1 MATLSTGISTTSMFL
16 TPQAV
21 DDFFAMGEDM
31 VSVCIDVLSNDLGG
45 NAKTLYATTTG
56 SESDLT
62 TAEISDLQTR
72 DVVGCYETTELGAKV
87 AITSNGM
94 LSYCVTPIQG
104 MLNALAAG
112 EWVTDHITYTI
123 RLSNGTLSIATL
135 TVTILGSNDGIRI
148 GVKDL
153 AGGVTEDGHAPALL
167 ETDQGSIFFT
177 DVDASDT
184 HTVSSLANG
193 TGYLGDFETTMPADS
208 TGGATGEARWNF
220 SVANADIQYL
230 GAGDHLDQS
239 YTVRIDD
246 GHGSLVEEVVT
257 VRIQGVNDGVEIGP
271 ADDLGGVTEDAD
283 ASIPPDG
290 ADEDQTAEGSIA
302 FADAD
307 LSDVHLFDVE
317 ADAGNATAL
326 GTFTLEETVDSTT
339 IGTGRIDWRF
349 VVANE
354 LIQHL
359 GATEAAT
366 QTYHVSIDDQNGS
379 SVSQDVTITIQGVN
393 DDVIITEGAD
403 DAGFVTEDAS
413 DPDLTDGGS
422 FAFDDVDVNDV
433 HGVTVSGGLGLGNLD
448 AVVTEN
454 AGAGGTVDWTF
465 TVANADVQYLG
476 AGETAIQTFTVAVGD
491 GQGGL
496 DSLQIDVTITGV
508 NDDVELGA
516 AKLVGGVIEDT
527 DDPDLTDG
535 GSIAYTDADAND
547 THTAS
552 YVAGGTGYLGGFV
565 LDHSVEDVVD
575 WSFSVA
581 NDAVQFLGAGEEL
594 VQTYDV
600 TIDDGQGGAVT
611 ETVEVTITG
620 VNDAVVAG
628 IKDLTGGVTEDADLA
643 APVGP
648 DAIQSDSG
656 SIAFS
661 DADLGDSHTVSAVA
675 SAANTS
681 NLGTFNAV
689 KSLDTVNGTGGLASW
704 SFSVANADIQF
715 LGAGET
721 RSQSYDV
728 TIADAATGGDATE
741 TVTVVITGVN
751 DAVTIGAGAFA
762 GSVTEDADSAAPGTP
777 DTNQVASGSFAF
789 GDLDLNDTHTASL
802 TSSTAGFLGTF
813 TVDPI
818 TNDST
823 SDGAGVVSWS
833 FSVSNADLQSLGSSS
848 HPTQTYTIRVDDGH
862 GGSVTQNVVITL
874 NGVDEPVVV
883 ISIPAVVTA
892 ADPNDHAGVG
902 TDPVNF
908 NGTGSET
915 DPLSANNVMGST
927 VGDTISGNN
936 GADSIIGG
944 AGNDTLSGGNQ
955 NDTIY
960 GDGGNDLITGGNGT
974 DVIYGGS
981 GNDTISAGGDS
992 DLLIVGGWGA
1002 DSLTGGAAAAD
1013 TFVYLSTNDTGDTIT
1028 DFDNTNGNLA
1038 RRDHIDLTAIDGNG
1052 AAAGDPAV
1060 VWGGTTATANGVWY
1074 AFSGGVTTI
1083 YVDTNGSPAGAEMVI
1098 YLTGNITLTAED
1110 FLI

>member
-31 VSVCIDVLSNDLGG
+31 VSVFIDVMSNDLGG
-45 NAKTLYATTTG
+45 NAKTLWATTTG
-56 SESDLT
+56 SELNSDGTSALNT
-62 TAEISDLQTR
+62 TEVTDLQTR

-393 DDVIITEGAD
+393 DDVIITDGAD
-403 DAGFVTEDAS
+403 VAGFVTEDAG
-413 DPDLTDGGS
+413 DPDLTDSGG

-552 YVAGGTGYLGGFV
+552 YVAGGTGYLGDFV

-681 NLGTFNAV
+681 NLGTFTAV

-751 DAVTIGAGAFA
+751 DAVTIGAGTFA
-762 GSVTEDADSAAPGTP
+762 GSVTEDADSAAPGNP

-823 SDGAGVVSWS
+823 LDGAGVVSWS

-892 ADPNDHAGVG
+892 ADPNDGETYQLGSNENSV
-902 TDPVNF
+902 DVV
-908 NGTGSET
+908 NGTG
-915 DPLSANNVMGST
+915 
-927 VGDTISGNN
+927 GN
-936 GADSIIGG
+936 DSITGTTFNFNDNGKDILYGLGGDDTLKGANGTDAIFGG
-944 AGNDTLSGGNQ
+944 AGNDRIEGGSAS
-955 NDTIY
+955 DS
-960 GDGGNDLITGGNGT
+960 L
-974 DVIYGGS
+974 YGGS
-981 GNDTISAGGDS
+981 GNDIIKGDGDADMIYGGY
-992 DLLIVGGWGA
+992 GA
-1002 DSLTGGAAAAD
+1002 DMLTGNASAD
-1013 TFVYLSTNDTGDTIT
+1013 TFIFRSTSDTGDTVT
-1028 DFDNTNGNLA
+1028 DFNNSDSTNGF
-1038 RRDHIDLTAIDGNG
+1038 DKIDLTAIDGNG
-1052 AAAGDPAV
+1052 AAADDPDV

-1098 YLTGNITLTAED
+1098 YLTGNITLTAGD

>member
-1 MATLSTGISTTSMFL
+1 MTTLSTGISTTSMFL

-45 NAKTLYATTTG
+45 NAKTLWATTTG
-56 SESDLT
+56 SELNSDGTSALNT
-62 TAEISDLQTR
+62 TEVTDLQTR

-359 GATEAAT
+359 GENDSETLV
-366 QTYHVSIDDQNGS
+366 YHVTIDDQNGS
-379 SVSQDVTITIQGVN
+379 VETQDVTITIQGVN
-393 DDVIITEGAD
+393 DLALISENPREDQDYSVRENGYLENGDSAAAGELDVDDADQGEESFRAVDPDDLLGAYGDFSFDEATGAWTYTLNDALAVTQELNDSDRKTETMTVWSLDGTDSFDIEVTVQGSNDAATISENGVQDNSVTELGVTEAGDSSAGGDLDVSDVDSDETFLVQGSLSGTYGDFTFVEATGAWTYTLDDTLEATQALNTGDLGITETLTVTSAD
-403 DAGFVTEDAS
+403 GTDSYEIVVNVAGSNDAAVLSSADVSKNETNAALSFSGTLTNS
-413 DPDLTDGGS
+413 DVDSDDTFQVQTDTDGDFGKFS
-422 FAFDDVDVNDV
+422 IDVNGNWTYVADAAFDELNLGGSHSDTFTVLAADGTETSVTVRINGTNDAPTATAIIGSVGEDGPYSVNLLTAAGAADVDSATLSAVNAEASMTTTGGRSLTLDT
-433 HGVTVSGGLGLGNLD
+433 HYTVSGASFALTAAGLQLFNDLNSGQTD
-448 AVVTEN
+448 
-454 AGAGGTVDWTF
+454 TF
-465 TVANADVQYLG
+465 VFD
-476 AGETAIQTFTVAVGD
+476 
-491 GQGGL
+491 
-496 DSLQIDVTITGV
+496 
-508 NDDVELGA
+508 
-516 AKLVGGVIEDT
+516 
-527 DDPDLTDG
+527 
-535 GSIAYTDADAND
+535 
-547 THTAS
+547 
-552 YVAGGTGYLGGFV
+552 
-565 LDHSVEDVVD
+565 
-575 WSFSVA
+575 
-581 NDAVQFLGAGEEL
+581 
-594 VQTYDV
+594 YDV
-600 TIDDGQGGAVT
+600 SDG
-611 ETVEVTITG
+611 
-620 VNDAVVAG
+620 
-628 IKDLTGGVTEDADLA
+628 
-643 APVGP
+643 
-648 DAIQSDSG
+648 
-656 SIAFS
+656 
-661 DADLGDSHTVSAVA
+661 SATT
-675 SAANTS
+675 ANT
-681 NLGTFNAV
+681 LTV
-689 KSLDTVNGTGGLASW
+689 TVNGA
-704 SFSVANADIQF
+704 
-715 LGAGET
+715 
-721 RSQSYDV
+721 
-728 TIADAATGGDATE
+728 
-741 TVTVVITGVN
+741 
-751 DAVTIGAGAFA
+751 
-762 GSVTEDADSAAPGTP
+762 
-777 DTNQVASGSFAF
+777 
-789 GDLDLNDTHTASL
+789 
-802 TSSTAGFLGTF
+802 
-813 TVDPI
+813 
-818 TNDST
+818 
-823 SDGAGVVSWS
+823 
-833 FSVSNADLQSLGSSS
+833 
-848 HPTQTYTIRVDDGH
+848 
-862 GGSVTQNVVITL
+862 
-874 NGVDEPVVV
+874 DEPVTV
-883 ISIPAVVTA
+883 ITVPAVVTG
-892 ADPNDHAGVG
+892 ADPNDNDSEA
-902 TDPVNF
+902 TATSSQNL
-908 NGTGSET
+908 TGNQQGNV
-915 DPLSANNVMGST
+915 LRGSAFA
-927 VGDTISGNN
+927 DTITGNN
-936 GADSIIGG
+936 GDDTIYGG
-944 AGNDTLSGGNQ
+944 AGNDSLN
-955 NDTIY
+955 
-960 GDGGNDLITGGNGT
+960 GDENNDLIYGGSGADIINGGNNNDT
-974 DVIYGGS
+974 LYGGS
-981 GNDTISAGGDS
+981 GNDTITAGNNTDR
-992 DLLIVGGWGA
+992 LIGGYGA
-1002 DSLTGGAAAAD
+1002 DRLTGQAGTVE
-1013 TFVYLSTNDTGDTIT
+1013 TFVFLSVSDTGDTIT
-1028 DFDNTNGNLA
+1028 NFETTVDK
-1038 RRDHIDLTAIDGNG
+1038 IDLSAIDANG
-1052 AAAGDPAV
+1052 ADAGDPALT
-1060 VWGGTTATANGVWY
+1060 WNGTSATANGVWY
-1074 AFSGGVTTI
+1074 ASSGGVTTI

-1098 YLTGNITLTAED
+1098 YLTGTYALTAAD